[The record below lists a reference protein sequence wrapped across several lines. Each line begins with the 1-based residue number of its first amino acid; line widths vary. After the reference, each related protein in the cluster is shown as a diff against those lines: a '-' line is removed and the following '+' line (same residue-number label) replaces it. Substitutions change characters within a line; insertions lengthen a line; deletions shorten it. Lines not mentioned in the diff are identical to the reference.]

1 MRAVDVRQR
10 RNRVGERAGG
20 VLRLAGEHVE
30 ADTDV
35 ALADCLLQ
43 CSLIDD
49 FGARGVDEIGTRLQL
64 REHRRV
70 HQAARLGVEREVN
83 AQHVALLRHLLRRF
97 RQRQRNRFVRDIVLA
112 GGEAAAPDDGRHAEG
127 VGAPG
132 HLLPEVAGAEQP
144 EEASV
149 EPARFRILLLVPRA
163 GPQIGDVVGHAAI
176 ERQQQ
181 REREL
186 GDGDGV
192 LAGAVR
198 HVDAALRCRGD
209 VDRVVA
215 GAGADHQRQRAGL
228 EHRRGDGGPADDE
241 HIGRRIADRRGQRVV
256 FEIRLI
262 DDVAAGGFQAV
273 ETALLELVGDE
284 HFHIRWINK
293 PSRNF
298 GSNQVDF
305 GGMISPASETAIR
318 SATLTGY
325 SENPTAALPESTSVS
340 SPLVPR
346 APPTKS
352 MRLSVRTSA
361 IFRTGA
367 SKCSCRTLTSRTSIG
382 FGVRRSAFGVLVLV
396 PGSGFSVLGSWFWV
410 LGRSVCHARWKYIA
424 ISPRLAGAAGPGATS
439 KRSRTALMN
448 ASGESAPRSFTI
460 RLYGRIC
467 TWSCGKAT
475 PSIVAASAPAPRP
488 GPRVRLA
495 PSSALVRAALAAR

>member
-35 ALADCLLQ
+35 ALADRLLQ
-43 CSLIDD
+43 RSLIDD
-49 FGARGVDEIGTRLQL
+49 FGACGVDEIGTRLQL

-83 AQHVALLRHLLRRF
+83 AQHVALLRDLLWRF

-112 GGEAAAPDDGRHAEG
+112 SGEAAAPDDERHAEG
-127 VGAPG
+127 VRAPS
-132 HLLPEVAGAEQP
+132 HLLPDVAVAEQP
-144 EEASV
+144 ERAPV
-149 EPARFRILLLVPRA
+149 EPARFRILLLVPRPGA
-163 GPQIGDVVGHAAI
+163 QIGDVVGHAAI

-181 REREL
+181 REREF
-186 GDGDGV
+186 GDRDGV

-198 HVDAALRCRGD
+198 HVDAALRCRRD

-228 EHRRGDGGPADDE
+228 EHRRGDGGAADDE
-241 HIGRRIADRRGQRVV
+241 HIRRRIANRRGQRVV

-262 DDVAAGGFQAV
+262 DHVAAGGFQAV

-318 SATLTGY
+318 SATFTGY

-382 FGVRRSAFGVLVLV
+382 FGVRRSAFGVLV
-396 PGSGFSVLGSWFWV
+396 PGSGFWVLGSRFWV

-475 PSIVAASAPAPRP
+475 PSIVAASAPSPRSA
-488 GPRVRLA
+488 PRVRPA
-495 PSSALVRAALAAR
+495 PSSARVRAALAAR